1 MEGRTGSHVAC
12 DMLRTSEGRIADGA
26 FVITGHWEEGREE
39 RAREKER
46 KKRWLSQIPFLFS
59 SLGDVVVEL

>member
-1 MEGRTGSHVAC
+1 MSVWGVSEMRRVGLDGELTGSHVAC

-39 RAREKER
+39 R
-46 KKRWLSQIPFLFS
+46 
-59 SLGDVVVEL
+59 